1 MASDLSSVPLLISFA
16 ATRWTAASEQ
26 FLNIPLNKDREAC
39 YSMEPHSIGRP
50 PRPPRPFN
58 PLIIP
63 VRMRKSHTRLRR
75 PTGPSP
81 N

>member
-1 MASDLSSVPLLISFA
+1 MASDLPPVPPLISFE
-16 ATRWTAASEQ
+16 ATRWTVASVQ

-50 PRPPRPFN
+50 PRPFN

-63 VRMRKSHTRLRR
+63 VRMRKSHTPLRR